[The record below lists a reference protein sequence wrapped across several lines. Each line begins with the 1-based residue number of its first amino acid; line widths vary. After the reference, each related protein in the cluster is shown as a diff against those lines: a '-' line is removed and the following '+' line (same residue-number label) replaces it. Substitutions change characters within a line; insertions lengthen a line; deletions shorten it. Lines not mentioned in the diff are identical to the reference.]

1 MNNLPKI
8 PAKKTIRVTVTT
20 IKEVEINFP
29 YITYD
34 NSIDTYY
41 YNNLENSCIKISKR
55 GVEIFSCNFG
65 LEYPE
70 AKPEEAFKLMDNTIL
85 SITEALNK

>member
-1 MNNLPKI
+1 MIIKI
-8 PAKKTIRVTVTT
+8 TKTITEQ
-20 IKEVEINFP
+20 KEINFP
-29 YITYD
+29 YITFD

-70 AKPEEAFKLMDNTIL
+70 AKQEDCFKLMDLTIL